1 MHALPTH
8 AAATTNVVTAGGLAA
23 AALLG
28 AAIGIEPAVLTVLAV
43 AAVAAIVDLRE
54 RRIPDEL
61 VLLASAVVVV
71 MTVFGSASPT
81 GVALGA
87 VAAAG
92 PLLLIHVV
100 SPAAMGFGDVK
111 LALPLGGAL
120 GAVDPVLALVA
131 LCVASAVTAA
141 AGLAGGR
148 TALPFAPGLVVGAAT
163 AFIVSF
169 LTDWFP
175 S

>member
-1 MHALPTH
+1 MHALPAH
-8 AAATTNVVTAGGLAA
+8 ATTTTNVVTTGCLAA
-23 AALLG
+23 SALLV
-28 AAIGIEPAVLTVLAV
+28 AAIGIGPGVVAVLAV

-61 VLLASAVVVV
+61 VLIGAGVVVV
-71 MTVFGSASPT
+71 MVTFGSASPA

-87 VAAAG
+87 ASAAG
-92 PLLLIHVV
+92 PLLLIHLV

-111 LALPLGGAL
+111 LALPLGAAL
-120 GAVDPVLALVA
+120 GALDPVLALVA
-131 LCVASAVTAA
+131 LCIASAVTAA
-141 AGLAGGR
+141 VGLARGR
-148 TALPFAPGLVVGAAT
+148 AALPFAPGLVAGAAT
-163 AFIVSF
+163 ASAVSF